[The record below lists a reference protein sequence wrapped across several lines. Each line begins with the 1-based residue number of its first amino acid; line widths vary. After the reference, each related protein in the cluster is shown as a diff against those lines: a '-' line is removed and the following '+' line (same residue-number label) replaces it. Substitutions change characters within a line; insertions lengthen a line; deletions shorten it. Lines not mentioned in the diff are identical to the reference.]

1 MGTFREERRGPVEIW
16 TLDAEDTRNAISRAV
31 LAELEA
37 RVARVSGGQEV
48 RAVILTGAGDKAF
61 CAGADLKER
70 ATMSEAE
77 VRAFLGGLRRTLRA
91 VETSGT
97 IFVAAIN
104 GSALGGGT
112 ELALAC
118 DLRIAAPAA
127 ELGLTEVR
135 LGIIPGGGGTQRL
148 PRLVGP
154 GRAKDLILTGRR
166 LNAAEAF
173 AIGLVQRLAPEGRLL
188 EVGLALAEQIAENA
202 PLAVA
207 AAKRAIDR
215 GLDLDMEAAL
225 ALELEQYETVLRSE
239 DRLED
244 SGLRREA
251 PPLEGAL
258 GAHPLDLRALFR
270 AWSNRFIALSFTSFR
285 SSTPGFGASARPTTA
300 PRCRRGGRR

>member
-37 RVARVSGGQEV
+37 RVARVSASTEI

-70 ATMSEAE
+70 SAMSEPE
-77 VRAFLGGLRRTLRA
+77 VRAFLGGLRRAFRA
-91 VETSGT
+91 IETSGT
-97 IFVAAIN
+97 VYIAALN

-148 PRLVGP
+148 PRLIGP
-154 GRAKDLILTGRR
+154 GRAKDMILTGRR
-166 LNAAEAF
+166 LNSAEAF

-188 EVGLALAEQIAENA
+188 EVALAVAGQIADNA

-207 AAKRAIDR
+207 AAKRAVDQGL
-215 GLDLDMEAAL
+215 GLDLDAAL
-225 ALELEQYETVLRSE
+225 AVEQEQYETVLRSE
-239 DRLED
+239 DRLE
-244 SGLRREA
+244 GLRAFAEKRR
-251 PPLEGAL
+251 PL
-258 GAHPLDLRALFR
+258 
-270 AWSNRFIALSFTSFR
+270 W
-285 SSTPGFGASARPTTA
+285 
-300 PRCRRGGRR
+300 RGR

>member
-48 RAVILTGAGDKAF
+48 RVVIVTGAGNKAF

-70 ATMSEAE
+70 ATMSEAD

-91 VETSGT
+91 INTSGT
-97 IFVAAIN
+97 IFIAAIN

-118 DLRIAAPAA
+118 DLRVAAPAA

-148 PRLVGP
+148 PRLIGP

-166 LNAAEAF
+166 VNAAEAF

-188 EVGLALAEQIAENA
+188 DVSLALAEQIAGNA
-202 PLAVA
+202 PVAVA

-215 GLDLDMEAAL
+215 GLDLDLEAGL
-225 ALELEQYETVLRSE
+225 ALELEEYEAVLRSE
-239 DRLED
+239 DRLE
-244 SGLRREA
+244 GLRAFAEKR
-251 PPLEGAL
+251 PPV
-258 GAHPLDLRALFR
+258 
-270 AWSNRFIALSFTSFR
+270 WK
-285 SSTPGFGASARPTTA
+285 
-300 PRCRRGGRR
+300 GR

>member
-48 RAVILTGAGDKAF
+48 RVVIVTGAGNKAF

-70 ATMSEAE
+70 ATMSEAD

-91 VETSGT
+91 INTSGT
-97 IFVAAIN
+97 IFIAAIN

-118 DLRIAAPAA
+118 DLRLAAPAA

-148 PRLVGP
+148 PRLIGP

-166 LNAAEAF
+166 VNAAEAF

-188 EVGLALAEQIAENA
+188 DVSLALAEQIAGNA
-202 PLAVA
+202 PVAVA

-215 GLDLDMEAAL
+215 GLDLDLEAAF
-225 ALELEQYETVLRSE
+225 ALELEEYEAVLRSE
-239 DRLED
+239 DRLE
-244 SGLRREA
+244 GLRAFAEKR
-251 PPLEGAL
+251 PPV
-258 GAHPLDLRALFR
+258 
-270 AWSNRFIALSFTSFR
+270 WK
-285 SSTPGFGASARPTTA
+285 
-300 PRCRRGGRR
+300 GR